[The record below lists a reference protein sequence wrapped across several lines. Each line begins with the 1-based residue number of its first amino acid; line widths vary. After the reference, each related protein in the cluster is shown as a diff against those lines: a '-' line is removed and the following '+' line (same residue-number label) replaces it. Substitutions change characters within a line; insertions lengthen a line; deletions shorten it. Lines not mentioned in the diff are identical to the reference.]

1 MLILGGSGVG
11 ATAVAQFDPVLNQVT
26 NILITSAGTGYL
38 PTDNLAVQFW
48 GGGYTTVAVPGA
60 YSFNANVNTGGLT
73 KAFMGKDFVNDMNAT
88 MDQGQAAIDGINQQQ
103 WLAQNGLDA
112 SADVLMVQDTGA
124 TVNMN
129 PVVLLQ
135 MKVTPAAGAPFDVTT
150 QTMVSRIA
158 VPREPVAAALTP
170 EAS

>member
-1 MLILGGSGVG
+1 MFNFGKK
-11 ATAVAQFDPVLNQVT
+11 QEKDPQKALDNAKKT
-26 NILITSAGTGYL
+26 MNTGI
-38 PTDNLAVQFW
+38 
-48 GGGYTTVAVPGA
+48 
-60 YSFNANVNTGGLT
+60 TGGLT

-103 WLAQNGLDA
+103 WLAQNGADA
-112 SADVLMVQDTGA
+112 SADVVMVQDTGA

-129 PVVLLQ
+129 PVVLIQ

-158 VPREPVAAALTP
+158 VPRAGDKVKIKYNPANPQQVAIL
-170 EAS
+170 

>member
-1 MLILGGSGVG
+1 MFNFGKKVEKDPQKALDNAKKTMNSG
-11 ATAVAQFDPVLNQVT
+11 
-26 NILITSAGTGYL
+26 I
-38 PTDNLAVQFW
+38 
-48 GGGYTTVAVPGA
+48 
-60 YSFNANVNTGGLT
+60 TGGLT
-73 KAFMGKDFVNDMNAT
+73 KAFMGKDFVNDMNSA
-88 MDQGQAAIDGINQQQ
+88 MNQGQAALDGLQQQQ

-112 SADVLMVQDTGA
+112 TADVVMVTDTGA

-158 VPREPVAAALTP
+158 VPRAGDKIKIKYNPANPQQVAVL
-170 EAS
+170 

>member
-1 MLILGGSGVG
+1 MFNFGKKIEKDPQKALDNAKKSMNSG
-11 ATAVAQFDPVLNQVT
+11 
-26 NILITSAGTGYL
+26 I
-38 PTDNLAVQFW
+38 
-48 GGGYTTVAVPGA
+48 
-60 YSFNANVNTGGLT
+60 TGGLT
-73 KAFMGKDFVNDMNAT
+73 KAFMGKDFVNDMNSA
-88 MDQGQAAIDGINQQQ
+88 MNQGQAALDGLQQQQ

-112 SADVLMVQDTGA
+112 TADVVMVTDTGA

-158 VPREPVAAALTP
+158 VPRAGDKIKIKYNPANPQQVAVL
-170 EAS
+170 